1 MLFCRYHTGTFY
13 QVHGVILPRGGQ
25 NKQTDHPKLRGIFF
39 VQLLDCLDFF
49 RKLNT

>member
-13 QVHGVILPRGGQ
+13 QVNGVILLRGGQ
-25 NKQTDHPKLRGIFF
+25 NKQTDHPKLRGISF